1 VETSVGGLRV
11 QREIEE
17 LLRTFHLEQRREQKL
32 INDVLAAM
40 AVGAAARQRMVQ
52 DIANAVLEA
61 ISDNE
66 SVAAGAGSPTESPL
80 ASAPASEASTTEKE
94 LTSALQSMLRETE
107 GRGAPASH

>member
-1 VETSVGGLRV
+1 MNTIGGFRV

-40 AVGAAARQRMVQ
+40 AVGAAARQRMIQ

-61 ISDNE
+61 MSPNT
-66 SVAAGAGSPTESPL
+66 SLAAGERGDGPL
-80 ASAPASEASTTEKE
+80 ASAPPPEASTTERE
-94 LTSALQSMLRETE
+94 LTSALQSMLRESE